1 MAFISRSMHTRV
13 YQAQTVLK
21 VNAACRRNKVKVQ
34 GPRTSTE
41 KFLKTVTKTT
51 SFAGVSAFPSPMK
64 TLAFINA
71 RLFMTVPIVQ
81 EKKRS
86 NLVQCVH
93 VMGPLKSFLFPSQTL
108 TAGTQTVSALE
119 SKRHN
124 WVQSQECSVQIFQRA
139 VTNTHQM
146 TRGTRITLGAEESL
160 PRLVRDSR

>member
-71 RLFMTVPIVQ
+71 RLFTTVPIVQ
-81 EKKRS
+81 VKKRS
-86 NLVQCVH
+86 DLVQCV
-93 VMGPLKSFLFPSQTL
+93 MWWGLLKVFSFPVKHSQQVLKPFPHWNQRDTIGCSPENVAFKYSNEQLRTL
-108 TAGTQTVSALE
+108 TKWLAERE
-119 SKRHN
+119 SRSGLRK
-124 WVQSQECSVQIFQRA
+124 VYP
-139 VTNTHQM
+139 
-146 TRGTRITLGAEESL
+146 G
-160 PRLVRDSR
+160 